1 MLQCAVVMLAVMG
14 GAAGWC
20 GFAGGNEAV
29 PAGKAFL
36 HIFSLAKDAK
46 ANVVK
51 IMFFFIFTT

>member
-14 GAAGWC
+14 GAAGSC
-20 GFAGGNEAV
+20 TFAEGNGAV
-29 PAGKAFL
+29 PAGRAFL

-51 IMFFFIFTT
+51 IMFF